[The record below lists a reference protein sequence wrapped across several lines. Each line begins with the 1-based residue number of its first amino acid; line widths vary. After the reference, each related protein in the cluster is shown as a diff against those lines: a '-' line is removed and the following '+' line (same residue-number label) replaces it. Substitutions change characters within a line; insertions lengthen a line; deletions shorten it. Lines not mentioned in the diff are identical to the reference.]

1 MARPRSEQPASVTYK
16 ALTYIHLPVI
26 EVDKRPGDPVT
37 AEELESAEQSQ
48 ESIDAMVAAGTLGS
62 EEDDIH
68 HSHIIPDPSMPTI
81 GSVVENSRRL
91 IAQLEATG
99 EEVPDELRVVA
110 KLDYTALATGDE
122 GKAGD
127 ANA

>member
-1 MARPRSEQPASVTYK
+1 MAKPKEAAVTSYK
-16 ALTYIHLPVI
+16 ALTYLHLPVI
-26 EVDKRPGDPVT
+26 EKDYKPGDPVPV
-37 AEELESAEQSQ
+37 EELEAAGQS
-48 ESIDAMVAAGTLGS
+48 EDSIDALVEAGSLGG
-62 EEDDIH
+62 EEDDVH
-68 HSHIIPDPSMPTI
+68 FSHIIPDPSMPTI

-99 EEVPDELRVVA
+99 EEVPDELRTVA

-122 GKAGD
+122 GKSGD